1 MAFANQPRYECYLL
15 CYLGTVLKIRSD
27 LGNNDDHLV
36 VCIHNQ
42 ELFSTKTFKIR
53 LEHTLYTKGTNII

>member
-1 MAFANQPRYECYLL
+1 MAFANQPRYG
-15 CYLGTVLKIRSD
+15 CYLGTVLKIGSD

-36 VCIHNQ
+36 VYIYNQ